1 MRFTRVL
8 LLVSLLALVVVP
20 AALALRFSDDSYNM
34 PQGATGQSYSKT
46 FHGEGGCGPAL
57 PYQYRILAG
66 ALPTGLSLSKSGT
79 ISGVP
84 TVGGKY
90 DFWVELSDQDP
101 PTASF
106 CVVPAKAQREF
117 AITILQGL
125 NIQQNA
131 LNPQVATTNAPYSSQ
146 LTAEGGGTQ
155 TWSVVSGALPA
166 GLALNS
172 SNGVVSGTPT
182 ATGDYTFKIQVTDGS
197 RTDAETYTLAVVAPL
212 KIDKV
217 PTAAEVGLAFAF
229 KPNATGGRPGYTWS
243 LEGTLPTGL
252 AFDGATGAI
261 GGKPTVAGSYPL
273 KLVITDTLG
282 LTQTSEVNLVVTPR
296 LAITKR
302 PLKAAKVGKAYKVK
316 LLARGG
322 LTPRTWN
329 LLGGRPGYLPSGLRL
344 NRKTGEISGTPTKA
358 GIYSL
363 RMQVVDKLG
372 VKSAAGYV
380 LKVSA

>member
-20 AALALRFSDDSYNM
+20 AAFALRFSDDSYNM

-66 ALPTGLSLSKSGT
+66 SLPPGLSLSKSGT

-131 LNPQVATTNAPYSSQ
+131 L
-146 LTAEGGGTQ
+146 
-155 TWSVVSGALPA
+155 PA
-166 GLALNS
+166 H
-172 SNGVVSGTPT
+172 
-182 ATGDYTFKIQVTDGS
+182 
-197 RTDAETYTLAVVAPL
+197 R
-212 KIDKV
+212 
-217 PTAAEVGLAFAF
+217 
-229 KPNATGGRPGYTWS
+229 
-243 LEGTLPTGL
+243 
-252 AFDGATGAI
+252 
-261 GGKPTVAGSYPL
+261 
-273 KLVITDTLG
+273 
-282 LTQTSEVNLVVTPR
+282 
-296 LAITKR
+296 
-302 PLKAAKVGKAYKVK
+302 
-316 LLARGG
+316 
-322 LTPRTWN
+322 
-329 LLGGRPGYLPSGLRL
+329 
-344 NRKTGEISGTPTKA
+344 
-358 GIYSL
+358 
-363 RMQVVDKLG
+363 
-372 VKSAAGYV
+372 
-380 LKVSA
+380 

>member
-20 AALALRFSDDSYNM
+20 AALALRFTDDSFDM
-34 PQGATGQSYSKT
+34 PKGATGQSYSKT
-46 FHGEGGCGPAL
+46 FHGAGGCGPAL

-66 ALPTGLSLSKSGT
+66 SLPPGLSLSKSGT

-84 TVGGKY
+84 TVGGNY

-131 LNPQVATTNAPYSSQ
+131 LSPQVAATNAPYSFQ

-155 TWSVVSGALPA
+155 SWSVVSGALPA

-197 RTDAETYTLAVVAPL
+197 RTDVETFTLAVVDPL
-212 KIDKV
+212 KIAKP
-217 PTAAEVGLAFAF
+217 PTVAEVGLVFAF
-229 KPNATGGRPGYTWS
+229 SPNATGGRPGYTWS

-261 GGKPTVAGSYPL
+261 GGKPTAAGSYPL

-282 LTQTSEVNLVVTPR
+282 LTQTSEVTLVVTPR